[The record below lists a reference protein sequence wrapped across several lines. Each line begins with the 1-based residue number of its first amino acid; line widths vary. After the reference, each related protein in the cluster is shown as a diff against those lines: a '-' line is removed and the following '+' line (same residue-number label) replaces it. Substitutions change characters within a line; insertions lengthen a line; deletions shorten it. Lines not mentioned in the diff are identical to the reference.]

1 MFTFRRFTLLF
12 FILLLGLNFLNIIS
26 GKSPEGFIQ
35 SHASLWYLLLPA
47 LYFGISIAL
56 AFLPCTNFH
65 HPVICHGLTKERIV
79 SLTFDDGPDPFKTPL
94 VLDILRKN
102 NLKATFFC
110 IGRNITGNEELLKQM
125 YDEGHL
131 IGNHT
136 FTHSKWFD
144 LFPAGKMRAELQ
156 ETDNII
162 KRITGKFPLFFRPP
176 FGVVNPMV
184 SNALKNRHWQT
195 VCWNIRSLDTMKP
208 DPQKTM
214 SKIMTKLKPGSI
226 ILLHDFTHF
235 TEFHLDELI
244 QGIVGK
250 GYTIVPLDHLLNKP
264 GYGA

>member
-1 MFTFRRFTLLF
+1 MLTFRRFTLLF

-35 SHASLWYLLLPA
+35 THTSLWYILLPT

-56 AFLPCTNFH
+56 AFLPCSNFH
-65 HPVICHGLTKERIV
+65 HKVICRGLTKERKV
-79 SLTFDDGPDPFKTPL
+79 SLTFDDGPDPFKTPI

-110 IGRNITGNEELLKQM
+110 IGRNINGNENILKQM

-136 FTHSKWFD
+136 YTHSKWFD
-144 LFPAGKMRAELQ
+144 LFPARKMRAELQ
-156 ETDNII
+156 ETDSMI
-162 KRITGKFPLFFRPP
+162 KRITGQLPLFFRPP

-184 SNALKNRHWQT
+184 SNALKQSHWQA
-195 VCWNIRSLDTMKP
+195 VCWNIRSLDTLQP

-214 SKIMTKLKPGSI
+214 NKILKKLQPGSI
-226 ILLHDFTHF
+226 ILLHDFTQF
-235 TEFHLDELI
+235 TQFHLDELI
-244 QGIVGK
+244 QRILEK
-250 GYTIVPLDHLLNKP
+250 GYAIVPLDHLLNKP